1 MCEGEYRMMTGQ
13 PQPSGSKWWVNLF
26 SFVLLVVLGSTG
38 LINYAMRPLGSSAT
52 AFTRGLHRFLVD
64 VHFVCAVFFVVV
76 VTVHLFQ
83 HGRYI
88 KKFFFPL
95 RPPKT

>member
-1 MCEGEYRMMTGQ
+1 MSGQ
-13 PQPSGSKWWVNLF
+13 TSPSGTKWWVNLF
-26 SFVLLVVLGSTG
+26 SFVLLVLLLLTG
-38 LINYAMRPLGSSAT
+38 LINYAMRPLGPSAAT
-52 AFTRGLHRFLVD
+52 FTRSLHRFLVD
-64 VHFVCAVFFVVV
+64 VHFVCAVLFVAVII
-76 VTVHLFQ
+76 VHLLH